1 MYQIAILLAPVVILA
16 HAKYHKTV
24 LFIPNAKTNAH
35 CPMAVFHITL
45 LAPRPTTISSTSIPP
60 FLISNLVGAG
70 TVIPVPI
77 ITVAPLLSYICEL
90 IIPVPLVEYLGTKC
104 SIPTSEPVK
113 PLVVEELVRI
123 HKSIPVLV
131 NHRTTSFGFA
141 QPLL

>member
-1 MYQIAILLAPVVILA
+1 LAPVVIFA

-24 LFIPNAKTNAH
+24 LFIPDAKTNAH

-45 LAPRPTTISSTSIPP
+45 LVPRPTTISSTSIPP
-60 FLISNLVGAG
+60 FLTSNLVGVA

-104 SIPTSEPVK
+104 SMPINAPVK
-113 PLVVEELVRI
+113 PLVVDELVRI
-123 HKSIPVLV
+123 HKSNPVLV
-131 NHRTTSFGFA
+131 NHRITSFGLA
-141 QPLL
+141 QPSL